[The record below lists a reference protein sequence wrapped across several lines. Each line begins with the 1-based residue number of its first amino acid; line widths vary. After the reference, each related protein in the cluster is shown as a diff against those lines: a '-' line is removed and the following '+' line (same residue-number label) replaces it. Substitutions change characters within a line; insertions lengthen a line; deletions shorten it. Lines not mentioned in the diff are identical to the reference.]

1 MELSALGAEFLNLA
15 VKLTKGSKHSMII
28 WGFPWIRST
37 CLTVPIGRTIVFWG
51 PHWGRLFWETT
62 IYIPKTCTTVRCLH
76 CTFSPVPA
84 SGSRSYHPIIS
95 VPTRLI
101 VGIPFL
107 CSRTTLE
114 YAFLGGREGSAVAG
128 VRGLLIHDDHL
139 KSPGWLAIKR
149 GIARLLQTTTR
160 RSTVLQSWKALAAHL
175 KSLAGACLTL

>member
-1 MELSALGAEFLNLA
+1 
-15 VKLTKGSKHSMII
+15 MII
-28 WGFPWIRST
+28 WGFPRIRCT

-62 IYIPKTCTTVRCLH
+62 IYILKTCTTVRCLH

-84 SGSRSYHPIIS
+84 SGSRSNHPIIS
-95 VPTRLI
+95 VPTLLI

-114 YAFLGGREGSAVAG
+114 YAFLGGREGSAVGG
-128 VRGLLIHDDHL
+128 VQGQSTHDDHL
-139 KSPGWLAIKR
+139 KSNASVPAGWLAIKR

-160 RSTVLQSWKALAAHL
+160 RWTVLQSWKALAAHL